1 MMEEQEPN
9 LLAPFPK
16 REGGARALSSFP
28 LRDGGRGVRSPFVSV
43 VMAAKNYGRFLAEAV
58 ESVLAQTFSDWELLI
73 IDDGSSDDTTRVAAQ
88 FADSRIRYV
97 KSDRLGQSRAK
108 NLGIDLARG
117 EFIAFL
123 DADDAWL
130 PTKLEKQ
137 LRLFTHS
144 TLRGEGRGKGST
156 ACVGV
161 VFSRRTLMD
170 ESSLPLPPKPK
181 ADFPRGR
188 VLAQMFSQNFVCF
201 SSAMVRREV
210 FARVGRF
217 DPQHDLAIDYDLWLR
232 VARHYGFEFVDEELV
247 RYRTG
252 HGNLSKKLA
261 DRVDG
266 VLTIMHRNREGIA
279 DDVQAEGY
287 ASTYRTIGH
296 VMRGAEPD
304 VSLKWYWKALRVP
317 HGRLISAKGLAGT
330 LASMLRRK
338 RVAGSAENA
347 SVNR

>member
-1 MMEEQEPN
+1 MIP
-9 LLAPFPK
+9 
-16 REGGARALSSFP
+16 R
-28 LRDGGRGVRSPFVSV
+28 VSI

-58 ESVLAQTFSDWELLI
+58 ESVLIQTFADWELLI
-73 IDDGSSDDTTRVAAQ
+73 IDDGSSDDTTRVAGQ
-88 FADSRIRYV
+88 FTDSRLRYV

-137 LRLFTHS
+137 LKLFTV
-144 TLRGEGRGKGST
+144 G
-156 ACVGV
+156 VGV
-161 VFSRRTLMD
+161 VFSRRSLMD
-170 ESSLPLPPKPK
+170 ESSRPLTMKLQTV
-181 ADFPRGR
+181 FPRGR
-188 VLAQMFSQNFVCF
+188 VLARMFSQNFVCF

-232 VARHYGFEFVDEELV
+232 VARHYEFDFVDEELV

-266 VLTIMHRNREGIA
+266 VLTIMHRHQDSVA
-279 DDVQAEGY
+279 DEVHAEGY
-287 ASTYRTIGH
+287 ASTYRTIGY
-296 VMRGAEPD
+296 VMRGVEPD
-304 VSLKWYWKALRVP
+304 VSLKWYWKALRTP
-317 HGRLISAKGLAGT
+317 HKRLLSAKGLVAT
-330 LASMLRRK
+330 LVAK
-338 RVAGSAENA
+338 AQGKQVAGAAENA